1 MTYENKKID
10 ELAENISKVETS
22 NEQRIS
28 EISALLDGY
37 KEFLDRLK
45 LHNVEALKQWEI
57 ENFEEKLQQ
66 IRDNVEIASK
76 EEVTGLEE
84 KKIFEDI
91 DELKV
96 IVKDI
101 QKKIDLN
108 LLELK
113 HRIDETE

>member
-1 MTYENKKID
+1 MNREF
-10 ELAENISKVETS
+10 L
-22 NEQRIS
+22 

-84 KKIFEDI
+84 KKY
-91 DELKV
+91 LK
-96 IVKDI
+96 I
-101 QKKIDLN
+101 LMN
-108 LLELK
+108 LK
-113 HRIDETE
+113 S